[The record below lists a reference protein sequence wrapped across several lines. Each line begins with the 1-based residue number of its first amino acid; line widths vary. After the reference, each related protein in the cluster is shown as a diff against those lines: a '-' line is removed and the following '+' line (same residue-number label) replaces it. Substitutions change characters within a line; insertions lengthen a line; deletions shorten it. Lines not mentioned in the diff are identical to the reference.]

1 MMPKVIAICGFATAG
16 KSTLAKHIVQRHG
29 YFNIPFA
36 GPLKAAVRGLL
47 DYQFVPFSKAER
59 ILHGDLKET
68 PIVELAGKTSRFL
81 MQTLGTEWGRQTVDP
96 DFWTILWHER
106 SHRHH
111 AVVVDDLRFQNEAQ
125 MVRALGGSIIRIERP
140 GLAGGDISH
149 ISELEQLRIEADFV
163 LTNDGTPQDMFL
175 EFDNWLRKRQQE
187 GI

>member
-1 MMPKVIAICGFATAG
+1 
-16 KSTLAKHIVQRHG
+16 
-29 YFNIPFA
+29 
-36 GPLKAAVRGLL
+36 
-47 DYQFVPFSKAER
+47 
-59 ILHGDLKET
+59 
-68 PIVELAGKTSRFL
+68 
-81 MQTLGTEWGRQTVDP
+81 
-96 DFWTILWHER
+96 
-106 SHRHH
+106 
-111 AVVVDDLRFQNEAQ
+111 